1 LVLNI
6 EAHDIPIDRPDAFY
20 RELSES
26 SLKDYPSI
34 GNTNRETLDLIA
46 KRECTSLTGRV
57 KFEFHPKPVGHAIA
71 GEVLALAGGQI
82 PLALIRNP
90 RARRY
95 ILRLHQ
101 DGHARVTIPRS
112 GSASE
117 ARRFAERNKAWI
129 EGQLQRLA
137 SVSNRPNEWRV
148 GTEILFRDEAV
159 KVEVSINGECS
170 SVRFGSEA
178 LKVTDSA
185 ADLRGKIERHLWKL
199 AAKEL
204 PPRVL
209 EFAATHQLQ
218 VGRVS
223 VRNQKSR
230 WGSCS
235 RRGTI
240 SLNWRLV
247 QAPRFV
253 SDYIIVHE
261 LMHLRQMNHSPR
273 FWHEVARAFP
283 MYQAAEHWLKH
294 HTSLLR

>member
-1 LVLNI
+1 M
-6 EAHDIPIDRPDAFY
+6 
-20 RELSES
+20 
-26 SLKDYPSI
+26 
-34 GNTNRETLDLIA
+34 DLIA
-46 KRECTSLTGRV
+46 NGECTSLTERV
-57 KFEFHPKPVGHAIA
+57 QSEFHPKPVGHPTA
-71 GEVLALAGGQI
+71 GEALALAGGQI
-82 PLALIRNP
+82 PLTLIRNP

-148 GTEILFRDEAV
+148 GTEILFRGEAV

-178 LKVTDSA
+178 LKVTDCA
-185 ADLRGKIERHLWKL
+185 ADLRGEIERHLWKL

-209 EFAATHQLQ
+209 EFAARHQLQ
-218 VGRVS
+218 VGPVS
-223 VRNQKSR
+223 VRNQRSR

-273 FWHEVARAFP
+273 FWTEVARAFP

-294 HTSLLR
+294 HASLLR